1 VRSAAIQ
8 ADDAVA
14 EPKPELDFRRG
25 FQERRHDR
33 HHMNAAENHRG
44 TDREFA
50 LRRPAFARDHP
61 FRFVHPVEDSAAGL
75 DVGLEHELADKGVR
89 VQVVLPGATGTGF
102 WADAGLPVEHLP
114 SEIVMPASEMVDA
127 ALAGLDQGEF
137 VTIPSLPD
145 AADWHAYEAARQNLV
160 PNLSHRISA
169 TRYRASAAA

>member
-1 VRSAAIQ
+1 LNVDVLTRLSH
-8 ADDAVA
+8 AVA
-14 EPKPELDFRRG
+14 PGFVKRNAGTIINIASIVAVRPEILNG
-25 FQERRHDR
+25 VY
-33 HHMNAAENHRG
+33 AG
-44 TDREFA
+44 TK
-50 LRRPAFARDHP
+50 AFVLA
-61 FRFVHPVEDSAAGL
+61 FSQSL
-75 DVGLEHELADKGVR
+75 KHELAGKGVR

-145 AADWHAYEAARQNLV
+145 AADWQAYEAARQNLA